1 MRTGNLVVRFLL
13 ELCAL
18 TALGFWGAQTGGRT
32 LTKIALATAAV
43 LVAAAAWALVVA
55 PNAPLDAGPVLRWA
69 VELAVFAAATGSL
82 VAGGHPR
89 YAVALAVVYLV
100 NRVLMAVWDQ

>member
-1 MRTGNLVVRFLL
+1 MRTANLVVRFLL
-13 ELCAL
+13 EVCAL

-32 LTKIALATAAV
+32 LTKLVLATATV
-43 LVAAAAWALVVA
+43 LIAAAAWAVFVA

-82 VAGGHPR
+82 VTTGHPR
-89 YAVALAVVYLV
+89 YAVALAVVYLA
-100 NRVLMAVWDQ
+100 NRALMAVWDQ